1 MKFLKRKLVPDLY
14 EDEIVYILGRIG
26 LSRGSHVGR
35 YYAASHVVVHS
46 GGAGGR
52 REEGVEVVL

>member
-1 MKFLKRKLVPDLY
+1 M
-14 EDEIVYILGRIG
+14 E
-26 LSRGSHVGR
+26 SCR

-52 REEGVEVVL
+52 REEGVEVDSTIPLGRYGRYIK